1 MKVIVVGNGGRE
13 HTIAWK
19 IAQSAKVETVFC
31 VPGNGGTANESKCVN
46 IDVKNLVR
54 ILFQKSVLS
63 RAYSLK
69 RSGARLVYEIYS
81 AETFIFGNLF

>member
-31 VPGNGGTANESKCVN
+31 VPGNGGTANESKCIN
-46 IDVKNLVR
+46 IDVK
-54 ILFQKSVLS
+54 
-63 RAYSLK
+63 SLDYVK
-69 RSGARLVYEIYS
+69 AGENPYVAVAKHEGCELAVIGPEDP
-81 AETFIFGNLF
+81 